1 MTENGRLFVNVAASY
16 GRSLVALVCGLF
28 TGRWIL
34 MALGQSDYGLYGVV
48 GGLTVF
54 IDFFNMLLAD
64 AVARFYGVAVG
75 RAAVAQDSAAA
86 LEDCRRWFN
95 VALLLHTL
103 LPLTLMAVGYPLGV
117 VPPDGH
123 GPAWKLPQALTDSLL
138 Y

>member
-34 MALGQSDYGLYGVV
+34 MALGQSDYGLYGVI
-48 GGLTVF
+48 GGLTIF

-86 LEDCRRWFN
+86 LEDCRRCC
-95 VALLLHTL
+95 
-103 LPLTLMAVGYPLGV
+103 P
-117 VPPDGH
+117 
-123 GPAWKLPQALTDSLL
+123 
-138 Y
+138 